1 MTSMFAGN
9 DSSHAAVVTLLEPP
23 RLTFVCTTNPT
34 SSNASSVSVL
44 ARKTRGAAVVLICGS
59 CGSGP
64 PAPTNNGACSH
75 VSSEF
80 SVQTNSCTRVV
91 PNACRFCQYTR
102 CRGGAHREVP
112 AAFEE
117 KGLRRVSKIV
127 RVVGWIRDDVPKAR
141 IARTALRAIGTTAT
155 HIVRS
160 SDPSGPVPLISR
172 YLLRS
177 RF

>member
-59 CGSGP
+59 CGSDP

-75 VSSEF
+75 VSSELY
-80 SVQTNSCTRVV
+80 QTHADFVSIPGV
-91 PNACRFCQYTR
+91 
-102 CRGGAHREVP
+102 EVEP
-112 AAFEE
+112 
-117 KGLRRVSKIV
+117 IV
-127 RVVGWIRDDVPKAR
+127 RYQLPLKRKA
-141 IARTALRAIGTTAT
+141 
-155 HIVRS
+155 
-160 SDPSGPVPLISR
+160 SDGSRKSCGLSGGFGMTFQR
-172 YLLRS
+172 QG
-177 RF
+177 